1 MNLSGYRWMWVIA
14 LFDLP
19 VDSREARRQYTRFRK
34 ALIRDGFLQMQYSV
48 YLRHASSR
56 ENAEVHMQR
65 VEHAV
70 PPEGEVRVL
79 TLTDKQ
85 FSRMRVFWGQSRGT
99 PEAPPAQL
107 ELF

>member
-1 MNLSGYRWMWVIA
+1 MWVIA

-19 VDSREARRQYTRFRK
+19 VDSKEGRRRYARFRK
-34 ALIRDGFLQMQYSV
+34 ALIQDGFLQMQYSV

-56 ENAEVHMQR
+56 ENAEVHMRR
-65 VEHAV
+65 VEQAV

-79 TLTDKQ
+79 AITDKQ
-85 FSRMRVFWGQSRGT
+85 YSRMRVFWGRNRAK
-99 PEAPPAQL
+99 PESPPGQL

>member
-1 MNLSGYRWMWVIA
+1 MWVIA

-19 VDSREARRQYTRFRK
+19 VDSKESRRQYTRFRK
-34 ALIRDGFLQMQYSV
+34 ALIRDGFIQMQYSV

-70 PPEGEVRVL
+70 PAEGEVRVF
-79 TLTDKQ
+79 TITDKQ
-85 FSRMRVFWGQSRGT
+85 FAKMRVFWGQRRT
-99 PEAPPAQL
+99 KPELPPQQL
-107 ELF
+107 SLF